1 MGLNEYRGV
10 LVFAEQ
16 IDGKLSRVSLELLGK
31 GRELASALNV
41 ELAGILLG
49 SQVKSLAQELIC
61 YGADRVFLVDDPKLA
76 HYQTGIYTSV
86 ITQQLIEAKPE
97 ILLIGA
103 TDIGR
108 DLAPRVARR
117 IGTGLTADCTSLA
130 IDKEKRLLLQTKP
143 GYGGNMMFTFICP
156 EHRPQMATVRPGVM
170 QASIRDS
177 SRNGEVINV
186 PVQIEEKDMMVKTL
200 KRVKEARQGV
210 NLEEARIIVAGGK
223 GVGRAEKF
231 SLIHELA
238 DVLGAQVG
246 ATRDVVDA
254 GWISDG
260 HMVGQTGKTVKPE
273 LYIACGISGAV
284 QHVSGIWDSKTIVA
298 INTDPNAEIFKVADF
313 GIVGDLHEVL
323 PALIE
328 GIIKKRSEK

>member
-16 IDGKLSRVSLELLGK
+16 MDGKLSRVSLELLGK
-31 GRELASALNV
+31 GRD
-41 ELAGILLG
+41 LAGVLDVEVAAVLLG

-61 YGADRVFLVDDPKLA
+61 YGADKVFLADDPKLA
-76 HYQTGIYTSV
+76 HYQTGTYASV
-86 ITQQLIEAKPE
+86 INQQVIETKPE
-97 ILLIGA
+97 IFLIGA
-103 TDIGR
+103 TDIGK

-117 IGTGLTADCTSLA
+117 IGTGLTADCTDLT

-143 GYGGNMMFTFICP
+143 GYGGNMMFIFVCP
-156 EHRPQMATVRPGVM
+156 DHRPQMATVRPGVM
-170 QASIRDS
+170 QASTRDS
-177 SRNGEVINV
+177 SRKGKIINV
-186 PVQIEEKDMMVKTL
+186 PVQIEEKDMTVKIL
-200 KRVKEARQGV
+200 KRVKETKQGV
-210 NLEEARIIVAGGK
+210 DLEEARIIVAGGK
-223 GVGRAEKF
+223 GVGGAEKF

-238 DVLGAQVG
+238 DILGAGVG

-254 GWISDG
+254 GWTSGG
-260 HMVGQTGKTVKPE
+260 HMIGQTGKVVKPE
-273 LYIACGISGAV
+273 LYIACGISGAI

-298 INTDPNAEIFKVADF
+298 INTDPNAEIFKIADF

-328 GIIKKRSEK
+328 GIKR